1 MTVKVTHISNAE
13 YVFKLA
19 NNLPVFS
26 LTGSGIGYWAIGG
39 NIPRYDA
46 VNSKIHLAQKAYDL
60 LDKKIDAK
68 PDFFCY
74 PNEFKIDMNMIKAF
88 RLENKQLPLMP
99 YTSTNPIRWQPSLSN
114 IKDISYWQACF
125 LSCWWQDSSLPFL
138 IPSD

>member
-1 MTVKVTHISNAE
+1 MISKKVTHISNAE

-74 PNEFKIDMNMIKAF
+74 PNEFKIDMNM
-88 RLENKQLPLMP
+88 NKGIQAGKQATPL
-99 YTSTNPIRWQPSLSN
+99 
-114 IKDISYWQACF
+114 
-125 LSCWWQDSSLPFL
+125 
-138 IPSD
+138 